1 MQYLVNYSLNA
12 GVIIMILWVGYQF
25 ALSRNT
31 NFKTSRAALL
41 SIYLLAA
48 LLPFMPIISFIPSD
62 IALVGGNVEVGN
74 IEASNNPTVSG
85 IQFNRIIGLIYI
97 AGCLAV
103 SFFLLIGWYKII
115 RIIKNANKYG
125 HENEA
130 SIGVNV
136 GRR

>member
-62 IALVGGNVEVGN
+62 IALVG
-74 IEASNNPTVSG
+74 
-85 IQFNRIIGLIYI
+85 
-97 AGCLAV
+97 
-103 SFFLLIGWYKII
+103 
-115 RIIKNANKYG
+115 
-125 HENEA
+125 
-130 SIGVNV
+130 
-136 GRR
+136 